1 MSAAPRIGFV
11 IGGVQ
16 KGGTTALARFVS
28 RHPALQLPDCKEA
41 HVFDSPDFDESWG
54 VEQIDERYGEHFP
67 DGWHPEMLYGDATP
81 IYCLHP
87 HFVRRIAAYNP
98 DMRWIV
104 ILRHPVERA
113 ISQYRMERARAN
125 ESWPLW
131 PASRPGKFGQRPA
144 TVALG
149 PGFGQ
154 AGMLLRRQC
163 VAGEGLQVVALQ
175 VVRELAHRT
184 GGLAGGAGQFTG
196 GGCRALAGTQRKDQ
210 GQQQC
215 GGSGGT
221 EGPEARWRHGRRR
234 HPVGPRRVWRQPG
247 GAGKA
252 SGKKKGGA
260 WPPQSG
266 RTGGHRVVARLR
278 PRAGRGHPSA
288 TQELRQHFKLNNTS
302 C

>member
-54 VEQIDERYGEHFP
+54 VEQIDECYGEYFP

-131 PASRPGKFGQRPA
+131 PA
-144 TVALG
+144 
-149 PGFGQ
+149 
-154 AGMLLRRQC
+154 MLL
-163 VAGEGLQVVALQ
+163 E
-175 VVRELAHRT
+175 
-184 GGLAGGAGQFTG
+184 
-196 GGCRALAGTQRKDQ
+196 
-210 GQQQC
+210 
-215 GGSGGT
+215 
-221 EGPEARWRHGRRR
+221 RWRLRAHQEDFSADSPLRRLSYRLRSDYARQLDVLYAHFPESQVLLLRNEQLAADPASTMAAIWRFLGLPAPAGSAAFERVFEGDYRRPERGTATWRMLSWLLRSEMARSRRR
-234 HPVGPRRVWRQPG
+234 YGIDWR
-247 GAGKA
+247 
-252 SGKKKGGA
+252 
-260 WPPQSG
+260 
-266 RTGGHRVVARLR
+266 
-278 PRAGRGHPSA
+278 
-288 TQELRQHFKLNNTS
+288 
-302 C
+302 